1 MVKQITLQILFI
13 FASMV
18 YIFSEN
24 TVDINLL
31 TERNNV
37 GVDEP
42 FQVNLEISGTKGNV
56 SIEDM
61 GELDPSIFIRQTGTM
76 SNMSMVNGSISTS
89 LTIVFYVKISKQGN
103 YSIGPITIS
112 IKDKKYKSN
121 VIDINVN
128 SSNTQ
133 SISSNQKYENNDSQ
147 ESKKYSNQSYLFE
160 LNANKEEA
168 YINEPIDLS
177 VNFFM
182 EYGAKPK
189 NYQALTFPTTAW
201 IENYTS
207 EDNCIGRVRKNSR
220 NYTLYELE
228 KQRLFITKP
237 GTYTIEPAIID
248 FYGIK
253 TTDVFSNYEPM
264 TLKTKPLNIKIIPLP
279 ENAPKGFDGAVG
291 TFQLTS
297 DIKSSKLDTKESTT
311 LEIILSGNGNF
322 QNIENISFN
331 IDNSIE
337 VYSTNSRFESGKD
350 FNKKIWEILLV
361 PSQPGKFNIK
371 INDFSFFDTN
381 KKEYLTIQGKEYTL
395 KVENSNKKINSAK
408 EITKRKEETSS
419 KAAKDIQIAN
429 FDNIH
434 YLQLKIGRKNSLF
447 PYTLWSK
454 IIISLYIIIIFL
466 LSLFILLKYIIFSKL
481 KKIHLSECKNAY
493 KYFTHDI
500 SLLRKNINA
509 MHYQNCTDKISNVL
523 EKYFIKKFGI
533 DSIEFTKKGIEKKL
547 YSLLSEENINNLKEI
562 IIKLDMIRFGGE
574 EISIDNCK
582 ELINIIKNNIEKI
595 EHNNKR

>member
-24 TVDINLL
+24 TVDVNLL